1 MPGSRGRG
9 RGRGGRGGRGRRK
22 TDCSPPKSNEEEP
35 TKKQKKGSK
44 KTKKKV
50 PDKLKKAE
58 EAASTSRTSTRSQS
72 QTEIAQVFTSMMSHN
87 NAYKNNP
94 TSMTYLISNKIGT
107 EIALS
112 PHVAGVGKMVI
123 ADLNRLNKDL
133 QADQ

>member
-58 EAASTSRTSTRSQS
+58 EAASTSRTRSQS
-72 QTEIAQVFTSMMSHN
+72 QTQIAQVFTSMMSHN